1 MWVMIEWQY
10 KLIFLWITNMS
21 DTIKALIVDDS
32 RLARKELQHLLSSH
46 PVVAVAG
53 EVDSGPSAIDWLAKN
68 HADVLFLD
76 IQMPGMDGFEM
87 LQQLNHLPQVVFVTA
102 YDHYAIKAFE
112 HNALDYLQK
121 PIEPGDLER
130 AIERIKKPDLSPQ
143 HERLLTKGNSV
154 FVKDGEHCWF
164 VDVADIR
171 LLEVDGNY
179 TTLYFAEH
187 QPMLP
192 KTLNHLAKRLD
203 PELFFRANRN
213 QMFNLKHIQSVEPW
227 VQGIRVVLT
236 GGEKIELSRRQT
248 QKFKE
253 MMSL

>member
-1 MWVMIEWQY
+1 M
-10 KLIFLWITNMS
+10 T
-21 DTIKALIVDDS
+21 DTIQALIIDDS
-32 RLARKELQHLLSSH
+32 RLARKELKHLLTVH
-46 PVVAVAG
+46 PSIEIVG
-53 EVDSGPSAIDWLAKN
+53 EANSGQAALEWLSNNHVD
-68 HADVLFLD
+68 VMFLD
-76 IQMPGMDGFEM
+76 IQMPGMDGFEL
-87 LQQLNHLPQVVFVTA
+87 LQQLDHLPQVVFVTA
-102 YDHYAIKAFE
+102 YDQYAIRAFE

-121 PIEPGDLER
+121 PIEPGDLHR
-130 AIERIKKPDLSPQ
+130 AVERISKTDAQPTK
-143 HERLLTKGNSV
+143 ERLLSRGDSV
-154 FVKDGEHCWF
+154 FVKDGEQCWF

-187 QPMLP
+187 RPMLP
-192 KTLNHLAKRLD
+192 KTLNHLASRLD

-227 VQGIRVVLT
+227 VQGIRVVLS